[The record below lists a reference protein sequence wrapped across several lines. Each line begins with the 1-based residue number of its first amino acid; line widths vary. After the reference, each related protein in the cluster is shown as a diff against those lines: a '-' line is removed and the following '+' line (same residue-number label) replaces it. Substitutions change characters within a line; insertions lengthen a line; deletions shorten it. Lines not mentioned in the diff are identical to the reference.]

1 MTEYLEP
8 PDVEEWVTARGL
20 HFRDRSLLL
29 SALAGP
35 MPVFGEEVYPD
46 LHQKAAVLLIG
57 INRNHPL
64 LDGNKRLSWLVTAVF
79 YELNGFD
86 LIVDRQA
93 EIDTFVRAVAAD
105 DLTRNDVIAWLAA
118 HAHPVAGS

>member
-8 PDVEEWVTARGL
+8 ADVEEWVTARGL

-46 LHQKAAVLLIG
+46 VHQKAAVLLIG

-86 LIVDRQA
+86 LFADRQA
-93 EIDTFVRAVAAD
+93 DIDTFVRAVAAD
-105 DLTRNDVIAWLAA
+105 DLTRDDVIAWLAVR
-118 HAHPVAGS
+118 AHPVAGS